1 MTDSSLRVFGIDL
14 GTTYS
19 AIAYVDETGRPTVC
33 HNTDGLDTTPSVVFF
48 ENESNVVVGSVAKNS
63 AVSYPDRVVSL
74 IKREMGTAAEF
85 DYDGV
90 RHTPESISALIL
102 KQLTQDAATHTHGEV
117 TRAVITVP
125 AYFGMLERDATKNAG
140 RIAGL
145 DVIGIVPEP
154 VAAALHYEA
163 TTGAQDKTILVYD
176 LGGGTFDTTVIK
188 VSESEIEVVCT
199 DGDDRLGG
207 ADWDAR
213 LRDHLLAQFVEQ
225 APPGTDP
232 EDDEEFMQALM
243 TTSEDVKKQ
252 LSRAESRPVALRGA
266 GVAARIDVTRTQ
278 FEALTKDL
286 LDKTIDIVHRTLKT
300 LDDKAPNTRIDDV
313 LLVGGSTQMPAV
325 TERLTAEF
333 GWHPQQHDP
342 HLAVAKGA
350 ALYALGRVVHKE
362 VQDALDS
369 SSSSDTAAE
378 ARSRADE
385 AVRTVAEQTGIAT
398 ETLRELAD
406 KRTSGVLPKAFGVK
420 MVDTSDPD
428 WHTKDTRYYVSHLVH
443 ANDALPA
450 TSELVAETIEEG
462 QTRVDIELYEQS
474 GAQEGKEL
482 DENKALTD
490 GRGTLGP
497 FQPMP
502 VGSPVDITMRISDE
516 GLLDLSAIERSSG
529 KSVDIRVQVSV
540 MSDEQVHRATEIVSG
555 LTVSS

>member
-1 MTDSSLRVFGIDL
+1 MTESSLRVYGIDL

-19 AIAYVDETGRPTVC
+19 AIAYVDETGRPSVC
-33 HNTDGLDTTPSVVFF
+33 RNTDGLDTTPSVVFF

-74 IKREMGTAAEF
+74 IKRVMGTDAEY

-102 KQLTQDAATHTHGEV
+102 KQLAQDAAAHTHGEV
-117 TRAVITVP
+117 SRVVITVP

-188 VSESEIEVVCT
+188 VSETEIEVVCT

-213 LRDHLLAQFVEQ
+213 LRDHLLARFTEQ
-225 APPGTDP
+225 APPGTDL
-232 EDDEEFMQALM
+232 EEDEEFMQALI

-266 GVAARIDVTRTQ
+266 GVAARIDVSRAQ
-278 FEALTKDL
+278 FEELTKDL
-286 LDKTIDIVHRTLKT
+286 LDKTVDIVRRILETLER
-300 LDDKAPNTRIDDV
+300 KAPGTTLDDV

-325 TERLTAEF
+325 SERLRAEF
-333 GWHPQQHDP
+333 GWEPKLHDP

-350 ALYALGRVVHKE
+350 ALYALGRVVHRE
-362 VQDALDS
+362 VQQAREDAGTSGD
-369 SSSSDTAAE
+369 AE
-378 ARSRADE
+378 SRADD
-385 AVRTVAEQTGIAT
+385 AVRTVAEQTGIAAS
-398 ETLRELAD
+398 TLRGLAD
-406 KRTSGVLPKAFGVK
+406 KQTSNVLPKAFGVK
-420 MVDTSDPD
+420 LVDTTDPD
-428 WHTKDTRYYVSHLVH
+428 WANKAKRYYVEHLVH
-443 ANDALPA
+443 ANDTLPA
-450 TSELVAETIEEG
+450 VSELTAETLVDG
-462 QTRVDIELYEQS
+462 QQEVEVALYEQS

-482 DENKALTD
+482 DENKPLND
-490 GRGTLGP
+490 GAGTLGP
-497 FQPMP
+497 FPPMP
-502 VGSPVDITMRISDE
+502 AGSPVDIKMDISAE
-516 GLLDLSAIERSSG
+516 GLLELTAVERASS
-529 KSVDIRVQVSV
+529 KSLTINVRVSV
-540 MSDEQVHRATEIVSG
+540 MSDEQVDRATEIVSG